1 MFEESSKSRDIF
13 RTQASIYD
21 GPFLWIYLT
30 AYYFHNKG
38 SIIDVQLGY
47 AKVSFIYKSK
57 PEQVIAIVTTRNV
70 SCLTSIISETIRNLM
85 VTSLK
90 FA

>member
-38 SIIDVQLGY
+38 SITDVQLGY
-47 AKVSFIYKSK
+47 V
-57 PEQVIAIVTTRNV
+57 
-70 SCLTSIISETIRNLM
+70 
-85 VTSLK
+85 
-90 FA
+90 